1 MFIQEQTTRNQI
13 YVYIYVKTYHIIDGS
28 FEIKLPTIW
37 TDGKADGKSQRRE
50 RKKRE
55 DQRRERVRR
64 KKIQVREKV
73 DKSRFTAF
81 FQ

>member
-1 MFIQEQTTRNQI
+1 MYI
-13 YVYIYVKTYHIIDGS
+13 YIYIYVKTYHIIDGS